1 MAIPV
6 VPTVRVVI
14 TFTKFVELPAVEQFY
29 TPLSSP
35 RLFGGHGGGRVGS
48 SDESDTHHTSMPS
61 SSSSSKSTTWLQ
73 RNSSQSASKQH
84 RHSSSVL
91 GQQQQQLQ
99 SEPFAIPSGY
109 TWTSVDEKS
118 TKLKKSKS
126 TRKSKGGFL
135 RD

>member
-48 SDESDTHHTSMPS
+48 SDESDTHYTSLPS
-61 SSSSSKSTTWLQ
+61 SSSSSSTSSKSTTWLQ

-84 RHSSSVL
+84 RHSSSVR
-91 GQQQQQLQ
+91 GEQQQQQLQ

-109 TWTSVDEKS
+109 TWTSADEKS

-126 TRKSKGGFL
+126 TRKSK
-135 RD
+135 

>member
-48 SDESDTHHTSMPS
+48 SDESDTHYTSLPSSS

-84 RHSSSVL
+84 RHSSSVR
-91 GQQQQQLQ
+91 GQHQLQ
-99 SEPFAIPSGY
+99 SDPFSIPSGY

-126 TRKSKGGFL
+126 TRKSK
-135 RD
+135 